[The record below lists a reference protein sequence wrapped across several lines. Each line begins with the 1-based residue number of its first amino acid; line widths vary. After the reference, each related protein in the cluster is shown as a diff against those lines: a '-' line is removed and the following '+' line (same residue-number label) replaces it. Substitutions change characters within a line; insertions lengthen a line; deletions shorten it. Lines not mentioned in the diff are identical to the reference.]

1 MVDLDDDATLNF
13 PQPGQHGTH
22 RTNDMRIPLVFS
34 GAGVTRGVV
43 GGKASLVDVAP
54 TVLRLLGLPA
64 TVLRPDG
71 HVLEEA
77 LAR

>member
-1 MVDLDDDATLNF
+1 MA
-13 PQPGQHGTH
+13 
-22 RTNDMRIPLVFS
+22 
-34 GAGVTRGVV
+34 RGVV

-54 TVLRLLGLPA
+54 TVLRLLGLPG

-71 HVLEEA
+71 RVLEEA